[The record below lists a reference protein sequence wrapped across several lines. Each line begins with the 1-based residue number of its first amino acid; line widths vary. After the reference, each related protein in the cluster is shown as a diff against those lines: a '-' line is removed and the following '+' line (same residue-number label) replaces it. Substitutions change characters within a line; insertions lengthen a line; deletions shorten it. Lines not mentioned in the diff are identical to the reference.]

1 MTSVAVGYEVVRAV
15 QLIGRQR
22 IQFLGHC
29 GAVVNLQI
37 EATVSRC
44 LRLLMVA
51 VTFLAAVSVAREY
64 LFPEIFVVQ
73 TLSRIPAVL
82 IVCRYEPVLTGL
94 E

>member
-1 MTSVAVGYEVVRAV
+1 MTSVAVGYEVARAV
-15 QLIGRQR
+15 ELIHRQR
-22 IQFLGHC
+22 IQLFGYR
-29 GAVVNLQI
+29 GEVVDFQI

-64 LFPEIFVVQ
+64 LFPEIFVIQ

-82 IVCRYEPVLTGL
+82 IVG
-94 E
+94 